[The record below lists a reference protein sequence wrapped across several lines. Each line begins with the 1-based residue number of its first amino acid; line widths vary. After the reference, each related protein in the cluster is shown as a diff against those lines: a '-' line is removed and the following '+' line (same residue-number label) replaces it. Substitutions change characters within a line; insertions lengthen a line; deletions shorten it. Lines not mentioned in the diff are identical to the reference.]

1 MNIEPAKSAYPIL
14 PKIIKHENNVKI
26 EKGNS
31 ITFDKFLIN
40 MVKKIDIKKMI
51 NITITTLEL
60 IFVNLVNL
68 KIAKIFRKPY

>member
-26 EKGNS
+26 EKGKS

-40 MVKKIDIKKMI
+40 MVKKIDIKKDERERYTGREW
-51 NITITTLEL
+51 NS
-60 IFVNLVNL
+60 
-68 KIAKIFRKPY
+68 